1 MNTITI
7 ISAVLLLASLVVA
20 QEAYAP
26 AEYSEPQW
34 RQERQAEP
42 SQVEARADNWLTK
55 LLRGG
60 WWTWDR

>member
-7 ISAVLLLASLVVA
+7 ISAFLLLSSLVVG

-26 AEYSEPQW
+26 AEFSEPQW
-34 RQERQAEP
+34 RQERQAGG
-42 SQVEARADNWLTK
+42 SQVETRADNWLTK

>member
-1 MNTITI
+1 MKTFTL
-7 ISAVLLLASLVVA
+7 ISAVLLLASLVVS

-26 AEYSEPQW
+26 AQYAEPQW
-34 RQERQAEP
+34 RQERQAGENL
-42 SQVEARADNWLTK
+42 VEARADNWLTK

>member
-7 ISAVLLLASLVVA
+7 ISAVLLLSSLVAA

-26 AEYSEPQW
+26 AQFSQPQW
-34 RQERQAEP
+34 RQERQTGA
-42 SQVEARADNWLTK
+42 VEAQPEVNWLTK